1 MLNGRK
7 ICRLHKIS
15 TETGINSRL
24 GGLWGEDSD
33 TMRSLTRKFLL
44 GVGAMTVAVTT
55 LASAGAFLVFQHE
68 LEQRQIGYLKDYVAE
83 RTTTEDRRFTD
94 LAGVHRAAAAAI
106 QDRMTRLS
114 PAQASR
120 LFDLYF
126 PLQPDGTR
134 RSRSDAFDGRM
145 EPTGD
150 FVHGLGAFLAD
161 GRHVS
166 PAEKALWVAAYSVT
180 PHAGELLRGDY
191 DNFYFFT
198 PNNRMVMFAPD
209 RPDKLMFY
217 RRNAPPTLN
226 FSREQMVGITL
237 PANNPTRRTRCT
249 TLQRLLQ
256 TNQGDRLATACV
268 TPVDLNGRQVGAF
281 GSSMVLTGYFFKAIS
296 RAMPGASNLIVTADG
311 NLIAYPGFNTPG
323 VASEASIARYER
335 GLRLKSLTDSIH
347 RNGGQNG
354 VVLSPDGSKIVAYGL
369 LSGPDWYF
377 LIAYPRSA
385 VMWSAAASAS
395 WILVLGLLASL
406 AEAAL
411 VTLMARRMVTTP
423 LSRLVEAAEAGPGAD
438 AMAPTQDIDRRD
450 DEIGLLAR
458 TLRASRERA
467 DEVLSSLEQRVRER
481 TAELEAA
488 NQEKSRFLAN
498 MSHELRTPLN
508 GVVAVS
514 ETLAREQKTK
524 RTREMA
530 DLIVSS
536 GRLLE
541 RVLSDIL
548 DFSKIEAGQMALEP
562 QDFDLQTLATHIAEL
577 HRASADAKGLGF
589 AWSVD
594 SKATGAYRG
603 DPVRITQI
611 LSNLLSNAI
620 KFTEAGQVSLAV
632 DAVDEGLRFQIRDSG
647 IGFDDQTRARLFR
660 RFEQADA
667 SITRRFGGTGLGLA
681 ICRSLVDLM
690 GGRIDVESAPG
701 EGSTF
706 SLLLPMQRLAGGV
719 LATAEQDGDAG
730 GGIEG
735 ARILLAEDHPTN
747 QRVVQLILESLGVEL
762 VIACNGR
769 EALERL
775 AESPFDLVLMDM
787 QMPEMDGLTATAEL
801 RRLEAQAGAPRIPV
815 IMLTANALDEHVK
828 ASFDAGVDAHLSKP
842 IRPDALIGA
851 ISVALAGV
859 SAQAVAEVA

>member
-1 MLNGRK
+1 MDDENDAM
-7 ICRLHKIS
+7 
-15 TETGINSRL
+15 T
-24 GGLWGEDSD
+24 
-33 TMRSLTRKFLL
+33 SLARKFLL
-44 GVGAMTVAVTT
+44 GVGAMTVAVTA
-55 LASAGAFLVFQHE
+55 LASVGAFLAFQHE

-94 LAGVHRAAAAAI
+94 LADVHRAAAEAI
-106 QDRMTRLS
+106 EDRLKRLS

-120 LFDLYF
+120 LFGRYF
-126 PLQPDGTR
+126 PLQKDGTR
-134 RSRSDAFDGRM
+134 RSRPDAFDGRM

-161 GRHVS
+161 GRNVS
-166 PAEKALWVAAYSVT
+166 PEEKALWVAAYHVT

-198 PNNRMVMFAPD
+198 PKNRMVMFAPD
-209 RPDKLMFY
+209 RPDKLIYY
-217 RRNAPPTLN
+217 RHNAPATLD
-226 FSREQMVGITL
+226 FSHEQMVGISL
-237 PANNPTRRTRCT
+237 PANNPTRRIRCT

-268 TPVDLNGRQVGAF
+268 TPVDVNGRHVGAF
-281 GSSMVLTGYFFKAIS
+281 GSSIVLTGYFFQAIS
-296 RAMPGASNLIVTADG
+296 RSMPGASNLIVTAEG

-323 VASEASIARYER
+323 VASEATIARYER
-335 GLRLKSLTDSIH
+335 GLRLKSLTDAIRKH
-347 RNGGQNG
+347 GGDNG
-354 VVLSPDGSKIVAYGL
+354 VVLSPDKSRIVAYGL
-369 LSGPDWYF
+369 LRGPDWYF
-377 LIAYPRSA
+377 LITYPRSA
-385 VMWSAAASAS
+385 AVWSAARSAS

-406 AEAAL
+406 AEAGL
-411 VTLMARRMVTTP
+411 VVLMARRMVTTP
-423 LSRLVEAAEAGPGAD
+423 LRRLVGAAEAGQDAD
-438 AMAPTQDIDRRD
+438 ALLPTQDIERRD

-467 DEVLSSLEQRVRER
+467 DEVLSSLEQRVKER
-481 TAELEAA
+481 TSELEAA

-530 DLIVSS
+530 DLIISS

-548 DFSKIEAGQMALEP
+548 DFSKIEAGQMGLEV
-562 QDFDLQTLATHIAEL
+562 QEFDLETLANRIAEL
-577 HRASADAKGLGF
+577 HRASAAAKGLTF
-589 AWSVD
+589 TWSAD
-594 SKATGAYRG
+594 RAARGAYMG

-611 LSNLLSNAI
+611 LSNLLSNGI
-620 KFTEAGQVSLAV
+620 KFTEAGEVKLAISAVEGGLKFQV
-632 DAVDEGLRFQIRDSG
+632 RDSG
-647 IGFDDQTRARLFR
+647 IGFDAETGARLFR

-681 ICRSLVDLM
+681 ICRSLVGLM
-690 GGRIDVESAPG
+690 GGRIDVTSALG
-701 EGSTF
+701 EGSNF
-706 SLLLPMQRLAGGV
+706 SLFLPLEQLSCAVETAPADQEDTGGS
-719 LATAEQDGDAG
+719 
-730 GGIEG
+730 IEG

-762 VIACNGR
+762 IIACNGR
-769 EALERL
+769 EALDRL
-775 AESPFDLVLMDM
+775 AAEPFDLVLMDM
-787 QMPEMDGLTATAEL
+787 QMPEMDGLTATAAL
-801 RRLEAQAGAPRIPV
+801 RRLEAEAGAPRIPV

-828 ASFDAGVDAHLSKP
+828 ASFDAGVDAHLAKP

-851 ISVALAGV
+851 IASALAGAGAG
-859 SAQAVAEVA
+859 SMAQVA